1 MGFVNIE
8 NVRVVTGLI
17 GVEARYSGLRY
28 EWKVRKYSENILG
41 NCVSL
46 NGRRG
51 MEQ

>member
-28 EWKVRKYSENILG
+28 EWKVRKYSKNILG